1 MPKASKIVLHFPG
14 EIPNC
19 RKPFDM
25 LALTNVAYQKR
36 KAASRVKSGLSEI
49 WLRRVD
55 EFRNCFLI
63 ENIVATSPHFE
74 AVETFS
80 SKLGW

>member
-14 EIPNC
+14 EIPNY

-36 KAASRVKSGLSEI
+36 KATSRVKSGL
-49 WLRRVD
+49 
-55 EFRNCFLI
+55 F
-63 ENIVATSPHFE
+63 
-74 AVETFS
+74 
-80 SKLGW
+80 

>member
-1 MPKASKIVLHFPG
+1 MPKASKIVLRFPG

-36 KAASRVKSGLSEI
+36 KATSRVKSGLSEI
-49 WLRRVD
+49 WLPFVN
-55 EFRNCFLI
+55 EFRTLCNMPAPEMKVLLRGF
-63 ENIVATSPHFE
+63 TE
-74 AVETFS
+74 AN
-80 SKLGW
+80 LPC